1 MNGVKKLA
9 CGFVLSAAVA
19 LCAASA
25 SATTWTYS
33 GGTITD
39 GDWTLNCTY
48 TVGQSSITIGAVATT
63 AASGI
68 LDLREMSVTDGTTA
82 ASITRIG
89 FNANWD
95 NGVAIKAL
103 YADCAASLPR
113 LMQNTTLETV
123 VVANP
128 QLTSI
133 PGYVFWGCS
142 KLTSD
147 IAGIVTPEATSIGQ
161 NAFNGS
167 GVTGKLTLT
176 NVTTMASGSFQNTKI
191 VDVEI
196 VSDTLTAI
204 GGAFYQ
210 CAELTNATITCK
222 NLTELTGTFGF
233 CGAKLKT
240 VLLNCPKLATIG
252 ADTFKNDSLSVD
264 VSYVCPP
271 SVMSIGN
278 YAFSG
283 TSVTGILVL
292 TNLTSIGTSAFH
304 SSGLQEIEIAGPLE
318 TIQGFYYN
326 RGLTNATFNCPNATI
341 IAAQSFQY
349 SSALKSFTIKCPALT
364 SIGANSFGN
373 IGAPMT
379 LSIMNQPWK
388 SANTDYTATI
398 LDGFLVRQGAVSS
411 ASYSVIYADKREW
424 SGYALA
430 FTDAEKVYKPE
441 KAYGTYASAGDVRK
455 AFFVNPIW
463 AKTAGLSVHFF

>member
-161 NAFNGS
+161 NAFNGC
-167 GVTGKLTLT
+167 VK
-176 NVTTMASGSFQNTKI
+176 
-191 VDVEI
+191 
-196 VSDTLTAI
+196 
-204 GGAFYQ
+204 
-210 CAELTNATITCK
+210 
-222 NLTELTGTFGF
+222 
-233 CGAKLKT
+233 
-240 VLLNCPKLATIG
+240 
-252 ADTFKNDSLSVD
+252 
-264 VSYVCPP
+264 
-271 SVMSIGN
+271 
-278 YAFSG
+278 
-283 TSVTGILVL
+283 
-292 TNLTSIGTSAFH
+292 
-304 SSGLQEIEIAGPLE
+304 LE
-318 TIQGFYYN
+318 TIFLQAGVTEIGSDAFQNCISLKCISIPYTVKRIGEGAFRNCLY
-326 RGLTNATFNCPNATI
+326 LTE
-341 IAAQSFQY
+341 
-349 SSALKSFTIKCPALT
+349 IKYP
-364 SIGANSFGN
+364 
-373 IGAPMT
+373 
-379 LSIMNQPWK
+379 K
-388 SANTDYTATI
+388 
-398 LDGFLVRQGAVSS
+398 
-411 ASYSVIYADKREW
+411 
-424 SGYALA
+424 
-430 FTDAEKVYKPE
+430 
-441 KAYGTYASAGDVRK
+441 KAR
-455 AFFVNPIW
+455 N
-463 AKTAGLSVHFF
+463 